1 MVVTGREGAREE
13 TLLAQRRAWA
23 SELGLEQE
31 EAEVFFR
38 TLLRL
43 SRRSGGAGG

>member
-1 MVVTGREGAREE
+1 MEQGGEAAREE
-13 TLLAQRRAWA
+13 SVLSQRRAWA
-23 SELGLEQE
+23 SELGLEQD

-43 SRRSGGAGG
+43 SRRSEGTGV